1 MMESNINQRLNFDE
15 MSCDEEEDNSS
26 DATNS
31 SSGECIC
38 LYLKTRQLKKVTG
51 GHAGCHFILT
61 SFFSFFDNFVIMLL
75 HVK

>member
-31 SSGECIC
+31 SSGECFV
-38 LYLKTRQLKKVTG
+38 YTRKFVKRKKLRTAMPV
-51 GHAGCHFILT
+51 AIL
-61 SFFSFFDNFVIMLL
+61 F
-75 HVK
+75 